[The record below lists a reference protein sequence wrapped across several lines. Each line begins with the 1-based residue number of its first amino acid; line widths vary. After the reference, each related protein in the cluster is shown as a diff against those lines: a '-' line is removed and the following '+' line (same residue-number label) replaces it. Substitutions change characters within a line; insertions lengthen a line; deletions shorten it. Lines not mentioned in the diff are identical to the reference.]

1 MDIKKLI
8 LASLLIPF
16 LLIVGTGMYN
26 MVGMA
31 SKVPL
36 TYKCT
41 DNDAF
46 GEDPLAAKG
55 VVIVTTNTGERNIY
69 TDECIDTKTIREYSC
84 DPKTNQQT
92 YSDESC
98 MYDRVCR
105 FSSCVTE

>member
-1 MDIKKLI
+1 MKKIIFL
-8 LASLLIPF
+8 SLLIPF

-36 TYKCT
+36 AYQCT

-55 VVIVTTNTGERNIY
+55 TVIVTTNTGKRNIY
-69 TDECIDTKTIREYSC
+69 TDECIDTKTIREFSC
-84 DPKTNQQT
+84 DPNTNQQR
-92 YSDESC
+92 YSEESC
-98 MYDRVCR
+98 MYGTICR
-105 FSSCVTE
+105 FGSCVAE